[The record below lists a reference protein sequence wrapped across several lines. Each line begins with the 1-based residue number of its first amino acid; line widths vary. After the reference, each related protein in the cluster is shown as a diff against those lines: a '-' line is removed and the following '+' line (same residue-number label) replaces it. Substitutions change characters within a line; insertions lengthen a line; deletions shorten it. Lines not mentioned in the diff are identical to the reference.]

1 MAAKKKIKKSEKK
14 TSKKSTKSKSL
25 SLKKKTTKPKPS
37 KKITKKKTSSPKK
50 SSTKTIKKAATKK
63 LSKKVSPKKNLKK
76 KISKPTKK
84 LSSKKVVKPKP
95 KKTTKSK
102 STKITSKTISPKLKS
117 KNTKLKTT
125 PSSAKKEISSTTKVK
140 KESKTI
146 TGKPKLTKADAAKHT
161 PKKQYIEQITIEK
174 VLEETKEE
182 KFLPQSLNTSSENT
196 GFSDNLPTDLSSVYS
211 QTTDDLP
218 EPPGKYTLEFVFRV
232 SPELLYKFLTDPIEL
247 TEWFCDDVNIRN
259 GIYTFVWNGVP
270 SQARLVKQ
278 ERNQLVRFHWV
289 EKNDGSYFEFAIHK
303 NLITGDVVLYITDFS
318 SDEELESNKLWWNNQ
333 ISKLKGVLGL
343 H

>member
-1 MAAKKKIKKSEKK
+1 MAAKKKTKNSEKK
-14 TSKKSTKSKSL
+14 TSKKSTKSKSS

-37 KKITKKKTSSPKK
+37 KKFVKKKTSSPKK
-50 SSTKTIKKAATKK
+50 TSKAATKK
-63 LSKKVSPKKNLKK
+63 DSKKVSPKKNLKK
-76 KISKPTKK
+76 KISKQTKK

-102 STKITSKTISPKLKS
+102 SAKSSKTISPKLKS
-117 KNTKLKTT
+117 KDTKLKIT
-125 PSSAKKEISSTTKVK
+125 PSSSSAKKEISSKTKVK
-140 KESKTI
+140 KESTTI
-146 TGKPKLTKADAAKHT
+146 SVKPKLTKADAAKNT
-161 PKKQYIEQITIEK
+161 PKKQNIEQITIEK

-259 GIYTFVWNGVP
+259 GIYTFVWNGIP

-318 SDEELESNKLWWNNQ
+318 TDDELESNKLWWNNQ

>member
-1 MAAKKKIKKSEKK
+1 MAAKKKTKKSEKK
-14 TSKKSTKSKSL
+14 TSKKSTKSKSS

-37 KKITKKKTSSPKK
+37 KKIVKKKTSSPKK

-84 LSSKKVVKPKP
+84 LSSKIVVKPKP
-95 KKTTKSK
+95 KKITK
-102 STKITSKTISPKLKS
+102 TKPAKTSKAIIPKPKS

-125 PSSAKKEISSTTKVK
+125 PSSAKKEISSKTKVE

-146 TGKPKLTKADAAKHT
+146 TVKPKLTKADAAKNT
-161 PKKQYIEQITIEK
+161 PKKQNIEQITIEK

-182 KFLPQSLNTSSENT
+182 NFLPKSINTSTENS

-318 SDEELESNKLWWNNQ
+318 SDDELESNKLWWNNQ
-333 ISKLKGVLGL
+333 ISKLRGVLGL